1 MASYVS
7 PSLRLLIAQRADYRC
22 EYCLLPVTFAMH
34 PHEPDHIIP
43 VQHGGDSG
51 DQNLAFACFECN
63 RNKGPNVG
71 SFDPATGLLTP
82 FFNPRSQQ
90 WEEHFVW
97 NGVLI
102 MPLTAEARVT
112 IKILRVNDEERLPLR
127 RWLMQLKLY

>member
-1 MASYVS
+1 MAFYLSQ
-7 PSLRLLIAQRADYRC
+7 SLRLLVAQRADYRC
-22 EYCLLPVTFAMH
+22 EYCLSPTTFTTH

-43 VQHGGDSG
+43 IQHGGDSG

-71 SFDPATGLLTP
+71 SFDPVTGLLTS
-82 FFNPRSQQ
+82 FFNPRSHQ
-90 WEEHFVW
+90 WEEHFTW

-127 RWLMQLKLY
+127 RLLMQLNLY